1 MQAPLSWLGRRGVDP
16 NSVAT
21 SSWRT
26 GGILWRRPPS
36 SSTSAGT
43 NTADGSIPT
52 PRTQRPMRVMGGRRR
67 PGRPQLR
74 QIAEL
79 VMELLL
85 HREEVVIGEIFR
97 RLLVALGR
105 FEVAWFL
112 IDFVRR
118 KVNRFAGRHLGSDGL
133 ALLDR

>member
-1 MQAPLSWLGRRGVDP
+1 
-16 NSVAT
+16 
-21 SSWRT
+21 
-26 GGILWRRPPS
+26 
-36 SSTSAGT
+36 
-43 NTADGSIPT
+43 
-52 PRTQRPMRVMGGRRR
+52 MRVMGGRRR

-85 HREEVVIGEIFR
+85 PREEAVVGEIFR

-105 FEVAWFL
+105 LEVARPFVEL
-112 IDFVRR
+112 VRR

-133 ALLDR
+133 AT